1 MIIAVDPGQNVG
13 LAFRFNNG
21 NWGTLT
27 VPKVPDGDD
36 RLDMVMTTLERHL
49 DAETCTLMVYEDFKT
64 MSRYISKYGLETV
77 ELIGVLRAVCYMRK
91 IPVVHQTAQ
100 QRYFMVNDAKELLK
114 SRSLMHTN
122 HEVSAL
128 SHLLAYEHRAAAGQ
142 VAQVSVGTAFPA
154 HLAPR
159 IAPGRDIARKQME

>member
-36 RLDMVMTTLERHL
+36 RLDMVMSTLVKHL
-49 DAETCTLMVYEDFKT
+49 DAETCTMMVYEDFKT

-77 ELIGVLRAVCYMRK
+77 ELIGVLRAVCYIRK
-91 IPVVHQTAQ
+91 IPVVHQTAS
-100 QRYFMVNDAKELLK
+100 QRFFMVNDAKELLK
-114 SRSLMHTN
+114 SRSLIHTN

-128 SHLLAYEHRAAAGQ
+128 SHLLAYEYRVSEGK
-142 VAQVSVGTAFPA
+142 VAQVSVGPAFPA

-159 IAPGRDIARKQME
+159 TTPGRDIARKQLD

>member
-27 VPKVPDGDD
+27 IPKVPDGED
-36 RLDMVMTTLERHL
+36 RLDMVMSTLVQHL
-49 DAETCTLMVYEDFKT
+49 DAETCRVLVYEDFKT

-77 ELIGVLRAVCYMRK
+77 ELIGVLRAMAYLRK
-91 IPVVHQTAQ
+91 IPMEKQTPQ

-114 SRSLMHTN
+114 SRGRPHTG

-128 SHLLAYEHRAAAGQ
+128 SHLLAYEHFVEAGK
-142 VAQVSVGTAFPA
+142 VAQVSVGAAFPN

-159 IAPGRDIARKQME
+159 TAPGRDIARKQME